1 MLSLDVSRSDIATGL
16 QRQVKDNV
24 LKHGP
29 TITDAVCLE
38 AQVSVDLGFWGGR
51 DEGRFVSCG
60 DDKRVGNRR
69 KDGRGI
75 VLSARPNQGL

>member
-38 AQVSVDLGFWGGR
+38 AQVSVDLGFWVEETRAVLFLVGMTKELGI
-51 DEGRFVSCG
+51 EGKTGEV
-60 DDKRVGNRR
+60 
-69 KDGRGI
+69 
-75 VLSARPNQGL
+75 